1 MNNGEAYAIFKQIES
16 DKYTDSDKLEAI
28 NRVLGAETHNG
39 ITKDDLINAFKWFH
53 GVMECYLS
61 EKDMSDRQMQE
72 ICSEIDKY
80 SGSGLT
86 PERCA
91 ELAQAEREG
100 RLVVLPCKV
109 GDTVYHR
116 SGQHTIDDIQ
126 LFYPRQNGHVPE
138 ERIGKLQIRL
148 GSLNYAGLQ
157 TFATYA
163 DEIGKTVFL
172 TREEAEAALQRKERR
187 NERD

>member
-1 MNNGEAYAIFKQIES
+1 MSNTYFKAMSVMGCEI
-16 DKYTDSDKLEAI
+16 
-28 NRVLGAETHNG
+28 GG
-39 ITKDDLINAFKWFH
+39 ITRRSLCHHNCCDGENCVTWL
-53 GVMECYLS
+53 
-61 EKDMSDRQMQE
+61 EKQFAKLNEYEEAKAD
-72 ICSEIDKY
+72 
-80 SGSGLT
+80 
-86 PERCA
+86 
-91 ELAQAEREG
+91 G

-172 TREEAEAALQRKERR
+172 TREEAEKALGGAEDGK
-187 NERD
+187 

>member
-1 MNNGEAYAIFKQIES
+1 MNHELIAEYLKQIDLAENEHSPWRRS
-16 DKYTDSDKLEAI
+16 DYADGLVDILRDIFTDDE
-28 NRVLGAETHNG
+28 
-39 ITKDDLINAFKWFH
+39 LI
-53 GVMECYLS
+53 
-61 EKDMSDRQMQE
+61 
-72 ICSEIDKY
+72 
-80 SGSGLT
+80 
-86 PERCA
+86 
-91 ELAQAEREG
+91 ELAQAKAEG

-172 TREEAEAALQRKERR
+172 SREEAEKALGGAEDGK
-187 NERD
+187 

>member
-1 MNNGEAYAIFKQIES
+1 MFERLTMRRDNEVFVNSEATGWTHNSNWSKPAQ
-16 DKYTDSDKLEAI
+16 EAI
-28 NRVLGAETHNG
+28 
-39 ITKDDLINAFKWFH
+39 
-53 GVMECYLS
+53 
-61 EKDMSDRQMQE
+61 DRLAAYE
-72 ICSEIDKY
+72 D
-80 SGSGLT
+80 SGLS
-86 PERCA
+86 PEEVQKLKKSDASKEQCTIDQHGEIHRLRD
-91 ELAQAEREG
+91 ELKRYKQAEQEG

-172 TREEAEAALQRKERR
+172 TREEAEKAIGGKE
-187 NERD
+187 DV

>member
-1 MNNGEAYAIFKQIES
+1 MKNEISDYLRMIDDADNAHSPTSRAAYADALIDVLRDIF
-16 DKYTDSDKLEAI
+16 TDE
-28 NRVLGAETHNG
+28 
-39 ITKDDLINAFKWFH
+39 
-53 GVMECYLS
+53 
-61 EKDMSDRQMQE
+61 E
-72 ICSEIDKY
+72 IQ
-80 SGSGLT
+80 
-86 PERCA
+86 A
-91 ELAQAEREG
+91 LAQAKADG

-172 TREEAEAALQRKERR
+172 TREEAEAALRKEQGDGGCE
-187 NERD
+187 NASM

>member
-1 MNNGEAYAIFKQIES
+1 MTDIEADLMYANARIKE
-16 DKYTDSDKLEAI
+16 LEA
-28 NRVLGAETHNG
+28 
-39 ITKDDLINAFKWFH
+39 
-53 GVMECYLS
+53 
-61 EKDMSDRQMQE
+61 
-72 ICSEIDKY
+72 
-80 SGSGLT
+80 
-86 PERCA
+86 
-91 ELAQAEREG
+91 ELKQYRQAEQEG
-100 RLVVLPCKV
+100 RLVILPCKV

-172 TREEAEAALQRKERR
+172 SREEAEKAIGGGEG
-187 NERD
+187 

>member
-1 MNNGEAYAIFKQIES
+1 MNHELIAEYLKQIDLAENEHRPWRRS
-16 DKYTDSDKLEAI
+16 DYADGLVDIMRDIFTDDE
-28 NRVLGAETHNG
+28 
-39 ITKDDLINAFKWFH
+39 LI
-53 GVMECYLS
+53 
-61 EKDMSDRQMQE
+61 
-72 ICSEIDKY
+72 
-80 SGSGLT
+80 
-86 PERCA
+86 
-91 ELAQAEREG
+91 ELAQAKADG

-172 TREEAEAALQRKERR
+172 SREEAEKAIGGKE
-187 NERD
+187 DV